1 MNNEKKMRQ
10 LEAARNFGK
19 ALHDLRCAGVRQEYY
34 RDEMGEKI
42 TMIDQETG
50 AQIGQFAS
58 AEILTKMTGQIIDE
72 FALSDDYFGDLVKDD
87 PQITVTERIS

>member
-1 MNNEKKMRQ
+1 MSNERKKLQ
-10 LEAARNFGK
+10 LEAARKFGE
-19 ALHDLRCAGVRQEYY
+19 ALHELRCAGIMQEYY

-87 PQITVTERIS
+87 PQITVTE

>member
-1 MNNEKKMRQ
+1 MSSEKKKRQ

-19 ALHDLRCAGVRQEYY
+19 ALHDLHCAGIMQEYY

-42 TMIDQETG
+42 TLIDQETG
-50 AQIGQFAS
+50 VQIGQFAS

-72 FALSDDYFGDLVKDD
+72 FAVSDDYFGNLVKGD
-87 PQITVTERIS
+87 PQITTTE